1 MTMIAPSILS
11 ADFGCLLAEVQAVA
25 AAGADW
31 IHIDVM
37 DGQFVPNLSIG
48 LPIVQ
53 ALRGRVNIP
62 LDVHLMITQP
72 ERFIEQFSAAGA
84 DLLVIHA
91 EATPHLHRAI
101 AKIKELG
108 LQAGLALNPHTP
120 LDVLDYLLPE
130 LDLVL
135 LMSVDPG
142 FGGQKFI
149 PATLAKITAL
159 RQKINAC
166 GAHALIQ
173 VDGGINAQNAAQ
185 VIQAGADVLVAGSA
199 VFGTADYAEALRS
212 LRTFS

>member
-11 ADFGCLLAEVQAVA
+11 ANFGCLLAEVQAVA

-72 ERFIEQFSAAGA
+72 ERFIEQFAAAGA

-159 RQKINAC
+159 RQKINTC

-199 VFGTADYAEALRS
+199 VFGAADYAEALRS